1 MLFASADLIVTEF
14 GAAMANVMFCRPGT
28 RVVEIIAEGQH
39 DPWSA
44 HLCAMLE
51 LDHAV
56 LFQKQS
62 EQVLLDHPRHAK
74 DSEFEFSVDI
84 EQLVERVETLIG
96 ND

>member
-1 MLFASADLIVTEF
+1 MLFSGADVIVAEF

-51 LDHAV
+51 LDHVV

-62 EQVLLDHPRHAK
+62 EQDLLDHPRHAK
-74 DSEFEFSVDI
+74 DFGI
-84 EQLVERVETLIG
+84 RVLG
-96 ND
+96 RY